1 MTGWTVFAQTGK
13 RSYRQIDRMQ
23 SPYKETNRMR
33 MTRYVVAG
41 LFLLGLLTSLL
52 FAADISG
59 KWTGDS
65 DQGPSFTFTLKTDNN
80 KLTGTMLSQEGK
92 ELPIADGKLDG
103 DNLSFSVASEWQGQ
117 PIKLVATGKVTG
129 DQIQLHIGTDD
140 GSWGTDTALKR
151 ATAK

>member
-1 MTGWTVFAQTGK
+1 
-13 RSYRQIDRMQ
+13 
-23 SPYKETNRMR
+23 MR
-33 MTRYVVAG
+33 VTRCVVAG
-41 LFLLGLLTSLL
+41 FFLSALLSSLL
-52 FAADISG
+52 FAAGISG
-59 KWTGDS
+59 KWSGDS
-65 DQGPSFTFTLKTDNN
+65 DQGPSFTFTFKTDGN
-80 KLTGTMLSQEGK
+80 KLTGAMLSREGK

-117 PIKLVATGKVTG
+117 PIKLVATGKING